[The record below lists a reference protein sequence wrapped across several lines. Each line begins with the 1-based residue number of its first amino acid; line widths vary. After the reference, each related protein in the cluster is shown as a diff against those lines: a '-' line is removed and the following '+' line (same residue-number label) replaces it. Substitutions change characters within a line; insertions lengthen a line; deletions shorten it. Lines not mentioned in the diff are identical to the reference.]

1 MEPSTSDDS
10 EGLTS
15 GDALRIEALSIAAPA
30 YNEAEGIEDVVL
42 HWFDYLQSLTEIK
55 RFEIV
60 VCNDGSRDDT
70 GAILDRIARQI
81 PQLKPVHLDVNQ
93 GAAVALT
100 TAIRHTGEAWVLL
113 LDSDG
118 QFPIQSLPRLVAAI
132 QASGAH
138 GAMGVRAKKDSFF
151 TRFGTWS
158 SGLVCNLFHWSS
170 YRDFNSAFKLVRG
183 PLLRS
188 LNLEAKG
195 LNYST
200 EVTSKLLERGVTLVE
215 VEIDHRP
222 RVTGQ
227 SSMRLFRGM
236 FHRFLFVL
244 YIGFRQLLLRTGV
257 LRVQ

>member
-1 MEPSTSDDS
+1 M
-10 EGLTS
+10 
-15 GDALRIEALSIAAPA
+15 DAPNIEALSIAAPA
-30 YNEAEGIEDVVL
+30 YNESEGIEDVVR
-42 HWFDYLQSLTEIK
+42 HWFEYLQALPELS

-70 GAILDRIARQI
+70 GAILNRIAQQI
-81 PQLKPVHLDVNQ
+81 PQIKPVHLDRNQ

-100 TAIRHTGEAWVLL
+100 RAIRHTGQDWVLL

-118 QFPIQSLPRLVAAI
+118 QFPIENLPRLVAAI
-132 QASGAH
+132 EAHGAQ
-138 GAMGVRAKKDSFF
+138 GAMGVRAKKDALFA
-151 TRFGTWS
+151 RFGTWS
-158 SGLVCNLFHWSS
+158 SGLVCNLFHSSS

-222 RVTGQ
+222 RVTGK
-227 SSMRLFRGM
+227 SSMRLFKGM
-236 FHRFLFVL
+236 LHRFLFVL

-257 LRVQ
+257 LQVQ